1 MPFMILPRFARRTKI
16 ALGLTMGM
24 RKIKRNQ
31 VTVGFV
37 ALGCPKNMVDSE
49 KMLAHLA
56 EAGFLVAA
64 EPEQADVVVINTCGF
79 IEPATLESLE
89 AVEQAI
95 ANKKMGNVQ
104 KVIVAGCLAQRWGE
118 QLLDRAAGVDA
129 VVGLE
134 HRDAIARII
143 RDTLASDEV
152 RVYLGPT
159 PCAMVDDRVRLR
171 IGPVHSAYLR
181 ISEGCSHRCSFCTIP
196 AIRGPY
202 RSKPMSLVLDE
213 ARELVGSGAV
223 ELNLIGQ
230 DTTVYGRDLQLKD
243 GLASV
248 LEEMERIPGLAW
260 IRLLYAYPTGITDRL
275 IETIARSQRV
285 VHYLDLPIQHAHDRI
300 LKAMRRPDTKEDLC
314 RLIDRLRAVMP
325 DIILRTTLIVGFPG
339 ETQGEFEELIE
350 FVKWARFDALGA
362 FTYFPEAGT
371 PAAEFPDQIPDEI
384 KQARLDALMLTQQEI
399 AFAMNQERIGSRLTC
414 LVDEGGRKAGGKG
427 QRRRQAASHKAQP
440 SLGRGRFYGQA
451 PDIDSLCIIQGC
463 SAAPGRFIET
473 KVVGTRDYDLVVEQI

>member
-1 MPFMILPRFARRTKI
+1 
-16 ALGLTMGM
+16 M
-24 RKIKRNQ
+24 RKTKRNQ

-49 KMLAHLA
+49 RMLAHLA
-56 EAGFLVAA
+56 EAGFLIAA

-104 KVIVAGCLAQRWGE
+104 KVVVAGCLAQRLGE
-118 QLLDRAAGVDA
+118 QLLSRAAGVDA
-129 VVGLE
+129 IVGLE

-143 RDTLASDEV
+143 RDTLACDES
-152 RVYLGPT
+152 RVYLGPA
-159 PCAMVDDRVRLR
+159 PCTAVDDRVRLR
-171 IGPVHSAYLR
+171 IGPAHSAYLR

-230 DTTVYGRDLQLKD
+230 DTTVYGRDLQLRD
-243 GLASV
+243 GLASL
-248 LEEMERIPGLAW
+248 LEELVQIPGLTW

-275 IETIARSQRV
+275 IATIAQSERI
-285 VHYLDLPIQHAHDRI
+285 VHYLDLPIQHANDRI

-314 RLIDRLRAVMP
+314 RLIDRLRTAMP

-339 ETQGEFEELIE
+339 ETQSEFEELVE
-350 FVKWARFDALGA
+350 FVNGARFDALGA

-371 PAAEFPDQIPDEI
+371 PAAEFPAQVRDEI
-384 KQARLDALMLTQQEI
+384 KQARLDALMLAQQEI
-399 AFAMNQERIGSRLTC
+399 AFARNKERIGSRLTC
-414 LVDEGGRKAGGKG
+414 LVEQRGRRTDD
-427 QRRRQAASHKAQP
+427 RRRRRGQSAIRNPQSAI
-440 SLGRGRFYGQA
+440 GRGRFYGQA
-451 PDIDSLCIIQGC
+451 PDIDSLCLIEGC

-473 KVVGTRDYDLVVEQI
+473 KVIGARDYDLVVEQI